1 MVLRSKNKIK
11 KVVLLASIIFLSA
24 CQANYTITIDKDSVN
39 EKIEVLDNVSQN
51 RTVTDVME
59 NYKRKYPVYDDD
71 KIEEYDDLYVKY
83 DGVEYY
89 NQTYSIDDNGYH
101 LFYEYTYPIEKYKD
115 ANSINYNY
123 NYKDITYKDN
133 ILKIAIGATNNRMKY
148 VSDFTNLTVNIV
160 TDYIVLNNNADSVI
174 GNRYIWYINKN
185 NNDEKRINF
194 EVDLSKTQ
202 SEIDK
207 EEKIKE
213 KKNNLL
219 IPVLVGA
226 LIIYSIII
234 FIIITKRRKNEG

>member
-1 MVLRSKNKIK
+1 MPQQSKIQKLIVLF
-11 KVVLLASIIFLSA
+11 SIIILSG
-24 CQANYTITIDKDSVN
+24 CEVSYTITIDKNNIN
-39 EKIEVLDNVSQN
+39 EKIEVLDNVSSN

-59 NYKRKYPVYDDD
+59 NYKKQYPVYSNQDWVEAD
-71 KIEEYDDLYVKY
+71 YSRV
-83 DGVEYY
+83 DGEEYY

-115 ANSINYNY
+115 ANSINFNY
-123 NYKDITYKDN
+123 NYKDITYKDH

-148 VSDFTNLTVNIV
+148 VNDFTNLTVNII
-160 TDYIVLNNNADSVI
+160 TDYIILNNNADSVI

-213 KKNNLL
+213 TKSRLL
-219 IPVLVGA
+219 IPFLVIS
-226 LIIYSIII
+226 LIVYIII
-234 FIIITKRRKNEG
+234 ILIIITKKRKNKG

>member
-1 MVLRSKNKIK
+1 MPQQSKIQKLIVLF
-11 KVVLLASIIFLSA
+11 SIIILSG
-24 CQANYTITIDKDSVN
+24 CEVSYTITIDKNNIN
-39 EKIEVLDNVSQN
+39 EKIEVLDNVSSN

-59 NYKRKYPVYDDD
+59 NYKKQYPVYSNQDWVEAD
-71 KIEEYDDLYVKY
+71 YSRV
-83 DGVEYY
+83 DGEEYY

-115 ANSINYNY
+115 ANSINFNY
-123 NYKDITYKDN
+123 NYKDITYKDH

-148 VSDFTNLTVNIV
+148 VNDFTNLTVNII
-160 TDYIVLNNNADSVI
+160 TDYIILNNNADSVI
-174 GNRYIWYINKN
+174 GNRYMWYINKN

-213 KKNNLL
+213 TKSRLL
-219 IPVLVGA
+219 IPFLVIS
-226 LIIYSIII
+226 LIVYIII
-234 FIIITKRRKNEG
+234 ILIIITKKRKNKG

>member
-1 MVLRSKNKIK
+1 MEL
-11 KVVLLASIIFLSA
+11 IFLFLH
-24 CQANYTITIDKDSVN
+24 VN
-39 EKIEVLDNVSQN
+39 
-51 RTVTDVME
+51 
-59 NYKRKYPVYDDD
+59 
-71 KIEEYDDLYVKY
+71 
-83 DGVEYY
+83 
-89 NQTYSIDDNGYH
+89 
-101 LFYEYTYPIEKYKD
+101 
-115 ANSINYNY
+115 
-123 NYKDITYKDN
+123 KDIAINPIDN
-133 ILKIAIGATNNRMKY
+133 N
-148 VSDFTNLTVNIV
+148 FTNLTVNII
-160 TDYIVLNNNADSVI
+160 TDCIVLNNNADSVI

-194 EVDLSKTQ
+194 DVDLSKTQ

>member
-1 MVLRSKNKIK
+1 M
-11 KVVLLASIIFLSA
+11 
-24 CQANYTITIDKDSVN
+24 
-39 EKIEVLDNVSQN
+39 
-51 RTVTDVME
+51 
-59 NYKRKYPVYDDD
+59 
-71 KIEEYDDLYVKY
+71 KY
-83 DGVEYY
+83 D
-89 NQTYSIDDNGYH
+89 
-101 LFYEYTYPIEKYKD
+101 
-115 ANSINYNY
+115 
-123 NYKDITYKDN
+123 
-133 ILKIAIGATNNRMKY
+133 NN
-148 VSDFTNLTVNIV
+148 FTNLTVNII

-185 NNDEKRINF
+185 NNDEKLINF

-234 FIIITKRRKNEG
+234 FVIITKRRKNEG